1 MTRVLRLSILL
12 ASLAPLSGCLFR
24 SHTVERRMSTAPL
37 MRATR
42 DELVAGLN
50 ANATLIQTLDATVD
64 ISPSVGGSKKGKVT
78 DYTQIRGYILLR
90 KPAMLRMI
98 GLFPVLRNRAFD
110 MVSDGQTFRLSIP
123 PRNKFVIGRNDLI
136 YPSQEGL
143 SGLRPQHIL
152 DALLMRPV
160 NAQNEIAILQSE
172 NEIVIDPKSK
182 KEAIE
187 PNYGL
192 EILRNDPAPVG
203 WVLSRKIYFNRE
215 DLRISRELLYDTA
228 GNVITDTHYSGYVK
242 YGIVDF
248 PSLITIDR
256 PQEEYSIVL
265 SIVKMIFNQPLRDD
279 QFVLVQ
285 PPGSQLVRLDV
296 EPPPKLPAAAEPKP
310 SKSATNSSPPAHEE

>member
-78 DYTQIRGYILLR
+78 DYTEIRGYILLR

-98 GLFPVLRNRAFD
+98 GLFPVVRNRAFD

-123 PRNKFVIGRNDLI
+123 PKNKFVIGRNDVV
-136 YPSQEGL
+136 YPEQQGL
-143 SGLRPQHIL
+143 QGLRPQHIL
-152 DALLMRPV
+152 DALLMRPLDP
-160 NAQNEIAILQSE
+160 NNEIAVVGAE
-172 NEIVIDPKSK
+172 NEIVVDPKTK
-182 KEAIE
+182 KEVYE

-192 EILRNDPAPVG
+192 EILHNQPAPVG
-203 WVLSRKIYFNRE
+203 WVVSRKIYFNRE
-215 DLRISRELLYDTA
+215 DLQISRELLYDDA
-228 GNVITDTHYSGYVK
+228 GNVVTDTHYTK
-242 YGIVDF
+242 YMNYGGIDF
-248 PSLITIDR
+248 PSLINIDR
-256 PQEEYSIVL
+256 PQEEYAIVL
-265 SIVKMIFNQPLRDD
+265 SVVKMTFNQPLRDD
-279 QFVLVQ
+279 QFVLAQ
-285 PPGSQLVRLDV
+285 PPGSQLVRLDL
-296 EPPPKLPAAAEPKP
+296 PPAPKPAAQAEQKP
-310 SKSATNSSPPAHEE
+310 SKSADNSTAPPN